1 MTGLVFAT
9 GAFAIVSGLIK
20 LFGRSRTPGA
30 VQVLPLLEVFS
41 GVGAPLLGMAWETES
56 AGVIALVALPLSMVV
71 VSTTHQAI
79 TTKARRMKREE
90 SEGARLATFVN
101 FLADQ
106 DQDEAPPSSSPVM
119 D

>member
-20 LFGRSRTPGA
+20 LFGRTRIPGA
-30 VQVLPLLEVFS
+30 VQILPLLEVLA
-41 GVGAPLLGMAWETES
+41 GVGAPLLAMAWGSES
-56 AGVIALVALPLSMVV
+56 GGAIALIALPLLMVF
-71 VSTTHQAI
+71 VSTTNQAI
-79 TTKARRMKREE
+79 TTKARRRRREE

-106 DQDEAPPSSSPVM
+106 DQDEAPPFSSPVM
-119 D
+119 E